1 MSVRGRRLSAV
12 LAVAALLSACS
23 SSAAPSHTPAPA
35 PSQATGAAVAAADA
49 LFFANHYDDAQRA
62 YARLV
67 ARAPGDGLAHA
78 AYALFL
84 NYRMDF
90 TGALAEA
97 KAGVAAAPRSGRAE
111 AVLCRVQD
119 WSMHIDAAVAAG
131 ARAVSL
137 APEDPLAHLFD
148 SEALADHGDTPAS
161 QHQIDAAA
169 AVLGPQSTAFERAEL
184 QREKANLA
192 RDTGDL
198 AGELTADIA
207 ARAGQPGWVERSAEL
222 AGAYIDNNKLD
233 GAHQVLESAL
243 ALAPQDAQLLAS
255 LGSVA
260 LQQPDFPTAEQAYT
274 RLLAIAPRDPG
285 ALEAAAEVAMALH
298 RDSKGATALLLRAL
312 AVDPTDVAA
321 VDYILRLARIDG
333 DEAQARAEILDTV
346 ATAEGADGPHPR
358 PVAVPDPDAVR
369 AAHAL
374 VALAEVNRAR
384 SAAGLP
390 AVTLDPRLTRSAANH
405 CFYWLA
411 NNALPA
417 VIDLGI
423 HLETPGTPGFTGV
436 RAGDRANAAG
446 WYDGPIVED
455 ITHRGGAVPAVAD
468 WVDSVYHRFPIIR
481 PELRSIGYADCT
493 IGPLP
498 MEDMEFGLSGPSPAR
513 TASPVLVPADGQ
525 SGVPTT
531 FLDNEL
537 PDPLPSGTPR
547 NAGFPITASFP
558 EAAGVRLTG
567 FSLRDPSGA
576 EVAAYTL
583 SPGPE
588 DENSASLLAHGPLK
602 PATQYSVHLTA
613 LVDGRPYDRTW
624 TFTTG

>member
-1 MSVRGRRLSAV
+1 MSVRGRRLSAL

-23 SSAAPSHTPAPA
+23 SSAAPSRTPAPA
-35 PSQATGAAVAAADA
+35 PSADTGAALAAADA
-49 LFFANHYDDAQRA
+49 LFFGNHYDDAQRA

-97 KAGVAAAPRSGRAE
+97 RAAVAAAPRSGRAQ

-119 WSMHIDAAVAAG
+119 WSMHVEDAVKAG
-131 ARAVSL
+131 ARAVSM
-137 APEDPLAHLFD
+137 APDDPLAHLFD
-148 SEALADHGDTPAS
+148 SEALADHGDTAAS
-161 QHQIDAAA
+161 QHEIDAAA
-169 AVLGPQSTAFERAEL
+169 AVLGPSSTDYERAEL

-198 AGELTADIA
+198 AGELAADIA
-207 ARAGQPGWVERSAEL
+207 ARNAQAGWVDRSAEL
-222 AGAYIDNNKLD
+222 AGAYIDNNQLD
-233 GAHQVLESAL
+233 GAHTVLESAL
-243 ALAPQDAQLLAS
+243 ALAPADAQLLAT

-260 LQQPDFPTAEQAYT
+260 LQQPDFPTAEQAYS
-274 RLLAIAPRDPG
+274 RLLAITPRDPG

-298 RDSKGATALLLRAL
+298 RDSQGARALLLRAL
-312 AVDPTDVAA
+312 AADPTDVAA
-321 VDYILRLARIDG
+321 VDYILRLARDLDG
-333 DEAQARAEILDTV
+333 DEATARAEILDTV
-346 ATAEGADGPHPR
+346 ATVEGADGPHPR
-358 PVAVPDPDAVR
+358 PVTVPDPDAQR

-374 VALAEVNRAR
+374 AALAEVNRAR

-390 AVTLDPRLTRSAANH
+390 AVTLDPRLTQSAASH

-417 VIDLGI
+417 VVDLGI

-436 RAGDRANAAG
+436 RAGDRANTAG
-446 WYDGPIVED
+446 WHDGPIVED

-481 PELRSIGYADCT
+481 PELRSIGYADCS

-498 MEDMEFGLSGPSPAR
+498 MEDMEFGLSGSSPRGAP
-513 TASPVLVPADGQ
+513 PVLVPGDGQ
-525 SGVPTT
+525 TGVPTT

-537 PDPLPSGTPR
+537 PDPLPKGTPR
-547 NAGFPITASFP
+547 NAGFPITATFP
-558 EAAGVRLTG
+558 VAASVRLTG

-583 SPGPE
+583 SPGSE

-602 PATQYSVHLTA
+602 AATQYTVHLTA

-624 TFTTG
+624 T

>member
-1 MSVRGRRLSAV
+1 MTVRGRRPPAV
-12 LAVAALLSACS
+12 LVVAALLCACS
-23 SSAAPSHTPAPA
+23 STSAPSRSPAPL
-35 PSQATGAAVAAADA
+35 PSQNVTAAVAAADA
-49 LFFANHYDDAQRA
+49 LFFGNHYDQAERA
-62 YARLV
+62 YAQLI
-67 ARAPGDGLAHA
+67 ARAPGDALAQA

-84 NYRMDF
+84 NYRLDF
-90 TGALAEA
+90 GSALTEA
-97 KAGVAAAPRSGRAE
+97 RAAVAASPGNGRAQ

-119 WSMHIDAAVAAG
+119 WSMHVDDAVAAG

-137 APEDPLAHLFD
+137 APADPLTHLFD
-148 SEALADHGDTPAS
+148 SEALADHGDIAAARR
-161 QHQIDAAA
+161 QIDAAA
-169 AVLGPQSTAFERAEL
+169 AQIGPQSTAYERAEL

-192 RDTGDL
+192 HDTGDL
-198 AGELTADIA
+198 AGELAADIA
-207 ARAGQPGWVERSAEL
+207 ARDQQPGWVDRSAEL
-222 AGAYIDNNKLD
+222 AGAYIDNNQLD
-233 GAHQVLESAL
+233 GAHTVLESAL
-243 ALAPQDAQLLAS
+243 ALAPDDAQLLSS

-260 LQQPDFPTAEQAYT
+260 LQQPDFATAEQAYT
-274 RLLAIAPRDPG
+274 RLLAITPRDPG
-285 ALEAAAEVAMALH
+285 ALESAAEVAMALH
-298 RDSKGATALLLRAL
+298 RDTKGATALLLRAL
-312 AVDPTDVAA
+312 AADPTDVAA

-358 PVAVPDPDAVR
+358 PVAVPDPAAQR
-369 AAHAL
+369 TAHAL
-374 VALAEVNRAR
+374 VALAAVNAAR
-384 SAAGLP
+384 TAAGLP
-390 AVTLDPRLTRSAANH
+390 AVTLDPRLTQSAAAH

-468 WVDSVYHRFPIIR
+468 WMDSVYHRFPIVR
-481 PELRSIGYADCT
+481 PELRSIGYADCS

-498 MEDMEFGLSGPSPAR
+498 MEDMEFGLSGAPAAG
-513 TASPVLVPADGQ
+513 TAPPVLVPADGQ
-525 SGVPTT
+525 NGVPTT

-537 PDPLPSGTPR
+537 PDPLPKGTPR
-547 NAGFPITASFP
+547 NAGFPVTATFP
-558 EAAGVRLTG
+558 EAASVRLTG

-583 SPGPE
+583 SPGSAN
-588 DENSASLLAHGPLK
+588 ENSASLLAHGPLR
-602 PATQYSVHLTA
+602 PATAYTAHLTA
-613 LVDGRPYDRTW
+613 TVDGRAYERTW
-624 TFTTG
+624 TFTTA